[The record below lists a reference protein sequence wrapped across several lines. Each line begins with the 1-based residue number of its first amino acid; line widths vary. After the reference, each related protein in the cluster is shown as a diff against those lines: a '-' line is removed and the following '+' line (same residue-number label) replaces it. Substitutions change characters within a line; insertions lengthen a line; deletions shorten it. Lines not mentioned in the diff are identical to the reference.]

1 MFLLS
6 APDNLLLAFT
16 ILYPAKTSQ
25 NFCQQLHITHITSQA
40 FHITLMISLLWK
52 ELMNNLN
59 VI

>member
-16 ILYPAKTSQ
+16 ILYTAKISQ
-25 NFCQQLHITHITSQA
+25 NFCQQLRITHITSQA
-40 FHITLMISLLWK
+40 FHKTLKISLLWK